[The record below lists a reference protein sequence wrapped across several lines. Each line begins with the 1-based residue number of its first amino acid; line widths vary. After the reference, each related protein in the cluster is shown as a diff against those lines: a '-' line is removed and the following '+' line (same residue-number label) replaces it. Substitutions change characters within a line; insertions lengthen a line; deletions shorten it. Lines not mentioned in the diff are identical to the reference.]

1 MRAEVLENED
11 KQSQNTQ
18 VLVGAEQGV
27 WLIKEKTRVGW
38 WQLFSPI
45 WLSESL
51 EIETRNYQGRKL
63 CSEMQLHISCY
74 VHYRDTER
82 YTPWW
87 LSKELSTTS
96 AGGLFESCQLNP
108 TGQTSRQTPLH
119 LFCILPSKICFLS
132 LIYIRPTNK
141 LFMIL
146 IKWMRS

>member
-11 KQSQNTQ
+11 KQS
-18 VLVGAEQGV
+18 
-27 WLIKEKTRVGW
+27 RD
-38 WQLFSPI
+38 
-45 WLSESL
+45 
-51 EIETRNYQGRKL
+51 YHGRKL

-108 TGQTSRQTPLH
+108 TGQTSRRTPLH
-119 LFCILPSKICFLS
+119 LFCILPSKVCFLS
-132 LIYIRPTNK
+132 YLYSSNEQTIHD
-141 LFMIL
+141 FD
-146 IKWMRS
+146 